1 MNSDKQQFYR
11 DLDKERLDKVN
22 KRNRRISLALF
33 ALIVFLFL
41 FFYPYTHKV
50 NKTVPAMYRNENGVY
65 EKSYIYID
73 AKVKST
79 LFRDTY
85 KYFTGENLN
94 EDSYW
99 HYQGSILQ
107 SEFIKAPSYAYHTG
121 ITLQRGD
128 SKEQDFISTVKSI
141 RGGGI
146 ESVFTGFIQCSRN
159 FEDIIIYRYNIQD
172 GQNSRELKEPIV
184 WVGPALDEQE
194 AETIL
199 KKYRK

>member
-1 MNSDKQQFYR
+1 MNTDKQQFYR
-11 DLDKERLDKVN
+11 DLDKERLDKTN
-22 KRNRRISLALF
+22 KRNRKISLALF
-33 ALIVFLFL
+33 ALIIFLFL
-41 FFYPYTHKV
+41 LFYPYTHKV

-73 AKVKST
+73 AEAKST

-85 KYFTGENLN
+85 KFFAGKNLN
-94 EDSYW
+94 EDNYW
-99 HYQGSILQ
+99 YYQGAILQ
-107 SEFIKAPSYAYHTG
+107 SELIKAPSYTYLTG
-121 ITLQRGD
+121 TTLQRGD
-128 SKEQDFISTVKSI
+128 NKELHSISTIRSI

-146 ESVFTGFIQCSRN
+146 EDVFTAFIQCSRN
-159 FEDIIIYRYNIQD
+159 FEDIIIYSYNIQD